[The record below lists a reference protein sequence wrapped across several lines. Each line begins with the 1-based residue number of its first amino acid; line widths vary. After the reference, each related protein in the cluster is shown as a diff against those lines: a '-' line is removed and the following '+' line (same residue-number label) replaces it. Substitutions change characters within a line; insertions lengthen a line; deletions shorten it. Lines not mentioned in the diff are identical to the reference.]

1 MKKVDKK
8 LKESIMDHW
17 SKLLDEHK
25 RNMYTRTEVKFPK
38 FIRKVYEGEE
48 IRPSFIAY
56 SVFPWIFDKKITAH
70 KYFVYINL
78 YFVELN
84 FYFIGR

>member
-17 SKLLDEHK
+17 LKLLDEHK
-25 RNMYTRTEVKFPK
+25 RNMYTRTQIVFPK
-38 FIRKVYEGEE
+38 FIRKVYEGQD

-56 SVFPWIFDKKITAH
+56 SVSPWIFDKKITAH
-70 KYFVYINL
+70 KYCIYINL
-78 YFVELN
+78 YFVELT